1 MLQQQHDLADPMLKR
16 AQLRRLLEAA
26 VAGTAADGIQ
36 LSAGL
41 DTSILATVAA
51 RRGRRLTAVCV
62 SVADGP
68 GLDEPYASIV
78 ATRLGLDL
86 HVIRPKLSDL
96 VEKMPALI
104 RILGTFDP
112 MELRNSIASYVALE
126 KARDIGIRTVLT
138 GDGADELFAG
148 YSYMFNMPST
158 DLPKYI
164 QHLNEVMYFS
174 SRVMAPCLSI
184 AVELPYIREEIRSL
198 ALTLTTED
206 LVGERD
212 GKRFGKKIL
221 REAFADVLPNEITWR
236 VKTPIEFG
244 SGSTALPRFAAET
257 IGDEHFNEECKSA
270 SENDNVTIRDKEHL
284 LYYRMYRQ
292 IFPPPGEQPEGT
304 KTCAQCYGPV
314 PRLDMSFC
322 RICGAYP
329 I

>member
-1 MLQQQHDLADPMLKR
+1 MLLPYDSADPISKR
-16 AQLRRLLEAA
+16 AQLRRLLETA
-26 VAGTAADGIQ
+26 VGGTMADGIQ

-51 RRGRRLTAVCV
+51 RQGRRLIGVCV

-68 GLDEPYASIV
+68 GLDEPYAELV
-78 ATRLGLDL
+78 AKRLGLDL

-104 RILGTFDP
+104 AILGTFDP
-112 MELRNSIASYVALE
+112 MELRNSIAAYVALE

-148 YSYMFNMPST
+148 YSYMLNMPPA

-174 SRVMAPCLSI
+174 SRVVAPCLPI
-184 AVELPYIREEIRSL
+184 AVELPYVGDEIRSF

-206 LVGERD
+206 LVGEHE
-212 GKRFGKKIL
+212 GKRLGKKIL
-221 REAFADVLPNEITWR
+221 REAFADILPDEITWR

-244 SGSTALPRFAAET
+244 SGSTALQKFAAEM
-257 IGDEHFNEECKSA
+257 IGDQEFDADRKSA

>member
-1 MLQQQHDLADPMLKR
+1 MSLQHASADSMSKG
-16 AQLRRLLEAA
+16 AQLRRLIEAA
-26 VAGTAADGIQ
+26 VAQGAADGIQ

-51 RRGRRLTAVCV
+51 QQGRRLTSVCV

-68 GLDEPYASIV
+68 GLDESYAELV
-78 ATRLGLDL
+78 ATRLDLDL
-86 HVIRPKLSDL
+86 DIIRPRLSDL
-96 VEKMPALI
+96 VEKMPSLI
-104 RILGTFDP
+104 GILGTFDP
-112 MELRNSIASYVALE
+112 MELRNSIAAFVALE
-126 KARDIGIRTVLT
+126 RAREVGIRTLLT

-148 YSYMFNMPST
+148 YSYMFNMPPA

-174 SRVMAPCLSI
+174 SGVVAPCLPI
-184 AVELPYIREEIRSL
+184 AVELPYIGEEIRSF
-198 ALTLTTED
+198 ALRLTAED

-221 REAFADVLPNEITWR
+221 REAFADVLPEEITWR

-244 SGSTALPRFAAET
+244 SGSTALQKFAAEA
-257 IGDEHFNEECKSA
+257 IGDQEFDEERKSV
-270 SENDNVTIRDKEHL
+270 SENDRVALRDKEQL
-284 LYYRMYRQ
+284 LYYRMYRRM
-292 IFPPPGEQPEGT
+292 FPPPGEQPEGT
-304 KTCAQCYGPV
+304 KTCGQCWGPV

>member
-1 MLQQQHDLADPMLKR
+1 MSLPHDSSDPVSKG
-16 AQLRRLLEAA
+16 AQLRRLMEAA
-26 VAGTAADGIQ
+26 VAETEADGIQ

-41 DTSILATVAA
+41 DTSILATIAE
-51 RRGRRLTAVCV
+51 RQGRRLTGVCV

-68 GLDEPYASIV
+68 GLDEPYAELV
-78 ATRLGLDL
+78 ATRLELDL
-86 HVIRPKLSDL
+86 HVIRPSLSDL

-104 RILGTFDP
+104 NILGTFDP
-112 MELRNSIASYVALE
+112 MELRNSIAAYVALE
-126 KARDIGIRTVLT
+126 TARDIGIRKVLT

-148 YSYMFNMPST
+148 YSYMFNMPPA

-174 SRVMAPCLSI
+174 SLVVAPCLSI
-184 AVELPYIREEIRSL
+184 SVELPYIREEIRSF
-198 ALTLTTED
+198 ALTLTTDD

-221 REAFADVLPNEITWR
+221 REAFAEVLPDEITWR

-244 SGSTALPRFAAET
+244 SGSTALQQFAAAT
-257 IGDEHFNEECKSA
+257 IGDQEFDAERNSI
-270 SENDNVTIRDKEHL
+270 SENDRVALRDKEQL
-284 LYYRMYRQ
+284 LYYHMYRR

-304 KTCAQCYGPV
+304 KTCAQCCGPV

>member
-1 MLQQQHDLADPMLKR
+1 MSLSPDSADPMSKR
-16 AQLRRLLEAA
+16 AQIKRLLEAA
-26 VAGTAADGIQ
+26 VAGTVADGIQ

-41 DTSILATVAA
+41 DTSILATIAA
-51 RRGRRLTAVCV
+51 RQGRRLTGVCV

-68 GLDEPYASIV
+68 GLDEPYAGLV

-86 HVIRPKLSDL
+86 HVIRPSLSDL
-96 VEKMPALI
+96 IEKMPALI

-112 MELRNSIASYVALE
+112 MELRNSIAAYVALE
-126 KARDIGIRTVLT
+126 KARDLGVRTVLT

-148 YSYMFNMPST
+148 YSYMFNMSPS

-164 QHLNEVMYFS
+164 QHLNEVMFFS

-184 AVELPYIREEIRSL
+184 TVDLPYIRQKIRSF
-198 ALTLTTED
+198 ALTLTAED

-221 REAFADVLPNEITWR
+221 REAFADVLPDEITWR

-244 SGSTALPRFAAET
+244 SGSTALQKFAADV
-257 IGDEHFNEECKSA
+257 IGDHEFEEERKSIA
-270 SENDNVTIRDKEHL
+270 DNDRVAIRDKEHL

-292 IFPPPGEQPEGT
+292 IFPPPCEQAEGT
-304 KTCAQCYGPV
+304 KTCAQCGGPV